1 MRRKIFI
8 GMCLSTL
15 LIFAALAILLAA
27 FFYSEAVGFIDIVI
41 DSPTFVLIISATILI
56 VVILTVNYGLA
67 FSIAKNVTVSISKI
81 DFDSPED
88 IDTYDE
94 LSSFVRT
101 ILRQQNEIESKVFEL
116 SELTETI
123 RSIFGNMQ
131 EGFIMLDRFGAII
144 TANSRARIL
153 FDTNEEECEGKNINF
168 ISRNISFLDKVKA
181 ALQGHGG
188 QLVMDIA
195 NSDQIYQISFIPS
208 ADKGAIVLI
217 ADITERQLAEKMRR
231 EFSANVSHELNT
243 PLTCI
248 TGFAEIISKG
258 QSKPEDTIYFA
269 KKIHFESQRMIDMIE
284 NIVLLSKID
293 EMDGKDAF
301 VRFDVYKVAAE
312 AIESMRASAMEAQV
326 QLVLVNNPLCVVK
339 GNRQLIYMMFTNLIS
354 NAIRYNKPK
363 GEVKVAVSNRGR
375 SIYITV
381 TDTGIGIP
389 KEEQY
394 RIFER
399 FYRVEHSRNQKT
411 GGAGLGLSIVK
422 HVVRYHEGTIELES
436 EPDEGTRVYIKFPQG

>member
-1 MRRKIFI
+1 
-8 GMCLSTL
+8 MCLSTL
-15 LIFAALAILLAA
+15 LILAATAIALAV
-27 FFYSEAVGFIDIVI
+27 FFYNEMVAFINILI
-41 DSPTFVLIISATILI
+41 NLPTFVLVITIAVLAVI
-56 VVILTVNYGLA
+56 VVTINYGLA
-67 FSIAKNVTVSISKI
+67 FSIAKKITESVSKI
-81 DFDSPED
+81 DFESPED

-101 ILRQQNEIESKVFEL
+101 ILRQQNEIESKVSEL
-116 SELTETI
+116 SELAETI

-144 TANSRARIL
+144 TANSRAHIL
-153 FDTNEEECEGKNINF
+153 FDTNEEVEGKNINY
-168 ISRNISFLDKVKA
+168 ISRNISFLDKVTA

-188 QLVMDIA
+188 QLVMEVA
-195 NSDQIYQISFIPS
+195 KTDQIYQISFIPS

-248 TGFAEIISKG
+248 AGFAEIISKG
-258 QSKPEDTIYFA
+258 QSTSEDVIYFA

-284 NIVLLSKID
+284 NIVFLSKID

-301 VRFDVYKVAAE
+301 VRFDIYKVATE
-312 AIESMRASAMEAQV
+312 AIESMRAAAMAAQV

-339 GNRQLIYMMFTNLIS
+339 GNRHLIYVMFTNLIS

-363 GEVKVAVSNRGR
+363 GEVKVAVSGRGKA
-375 SIYITV
+375 IYITV

-422 HVVRYHEGTIELES
+422 HVVRYHDGTIELES
-436 EPDEGTRVYIKFPQG
+436 EPDQGTRVYIKFPQG